1 MKLLMESWRKYLLT
15 EVSFEDAKEIL
26 DSKRTLKIIKAYRY
40 EKERESRAMLGTY
53 SGPTITTQH
62 RNFKNY
68 LLDQIPDDLTDN
80 QKGSSVLW
88 LLKLSR
94 DNPNYAASF
103 IEGSTNRFR
112 KVWDHLET
120 FFHHQRFMPQ
130 QDLMQV
136 KSIEDLEKMAEEAKD
151 EIHAAQEKKNYLDA
165 EQGTEIFRD
174 DGEWFIA
181 ALHNKGAACEL
192 GKNTDWCTAA
202 SGLNYFENYYEP
214 EDPLFYF
221 RNKSNLNKYQFHY
234 GSQQFMD
241 WRDHRVDEES
251 YRTLHNMLKQTEA
264 YEKYPIIKEY
274 EFEKLSRNPQADEE
288 EFGKLLATMENPV
301 EEAQKLAMRTAT
313 ASHILSWLAE
323 SEYAK
328 NIEVAS
334 ALIDNEYI
342 SVYSLA
348 RLAKSPYLPIELLTR
363 AREEYNERMR
373 ADISMGIAQPM
384 QEHFKRF
391 LK

>member
-15 EVSFEDAKEIL
+15 EVSFADAKEIL
-26 DSKRTLKIIKAYRY
+26 NSKRTMKIIKAYRY
-40 EKERESRAMLGTY
+40 DKGQDD
-53 SGPTITTQH
+53 TIDRWDAALPRTQH
-62 RNFKNY
+62 RNFINY

-94 DNPNYAASF
+94 ENPSYAASF

-112 KVWDHLET
+112 NVWDHLEV

-165 EQGTEIFRD
+165 EQGTEMFRD
-174 DGEWFIA
+174 DDEWFIA

-202 SGLNYFENYYEP
+202 SGLNYFEDYYEP

-251 YRTLHNMLKQTEA
+251 FKALHNMLKQTEA

-274 EFEKLSRNPQADEE
+274 EFEKLSRNSQTDEE
-288 EFGKLLATMENPV
+288 EFSKLLATMENPF
-301 EEAQKLAMRTAT
+301 EEAQKLAMRTTT
-313 ASHILSWLAE
+313 ASHILSWLAV

-334 ALIDNEYI
+334 ALIDNDYL
-342 SVYSLA
+342 SVYDLA
-348 RLAKSPYLPIELLTR
+348 HLAKSPNLPIELLTR
-363 AREEYNERMR
+363 AREKYNERMR
-373 ADISMGIAQPM
+373 ADISMGLAQPM

>member
-1 MKLLMESWRKYLLT
+1 MESWRKYLLT

-40 EKERESRAMLGTY
+40 EKEQESRAMLGTY

-94 DNPNYAASF
+94 DNPNYAAFF
-103 IEGSTNRFR
+103 IEGGTNRFR
-112 KVWDHLET
+112 NVWDHLET

-136 KSIEDLEKMAEEAKD
+136 KSIEDLEKMTEEAKD

-192 GKNTDWCTAA
+192 GKNTGWCTAA
-202 SGLNYFENYYEP
+202 PGLNYFEDYYEP

-241 WRDHRVDEES
+241 WRDHGVDEES
-251 YRTLHNMLKQTEA
+251 YKALHNMLKQTEA

-288 EFGKLLATMENPV
+288 EFSKLLATMENPV

-313 ASHILSWLAE
+313 APHILSWLAE

-342 SVYSLA
+342 SVYDIA

-363 AREEYNERMR
+363 AREEYNKRMR